1 MGHLPKHRG
10 LLIIPNVRMTQ
21 SVSASHEP
29 HRIVFR
35 ISVAYAP
42 ALDHP
47 VQVFLGIA
55 PLELDHPLREALSKI

>member
-1 MGHLPKHRG
+1 
-10 LLIIPNVRMTQ
+10 MTQ

-47 VQVFLGIA
+47 AQVFLGIA
-55 PLELDHPLREALSKI
+55 PLELGHPLREAL